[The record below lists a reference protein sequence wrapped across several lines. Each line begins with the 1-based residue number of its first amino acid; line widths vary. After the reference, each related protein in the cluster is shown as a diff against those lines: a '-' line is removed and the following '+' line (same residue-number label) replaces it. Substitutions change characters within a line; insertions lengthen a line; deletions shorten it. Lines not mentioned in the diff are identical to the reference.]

1 MRVGWNLP
9 LERLSATS
17 LALLV
22 QCPEQFRQKYIVK
35 EVKDVMNGPRF
46 IGIVDHMVSQRLV
59 EIKMNN
65 EFWNEFT
72 DETIPFIYKNC
83 WNEVIETQ
91 GEPDWRED
99 DPAKMIDRGVKMA
112 ELYAREVLPKLQPVA
127 TEERFEFTV
136 PGVPAKIVGFID
148 IIEKYGIR
156 ERKTTAVKTTK
167 PKSKWR
173 FQGIIYQYATGLP
186 VSWDVVTRQATP
198 QLFTAENHPDL
209 FLDVMDLK
217 VARQLIT
224 DAAIRMNDLY
234 NRYGPDNVWPMEGMV
249 SSDWLCDYCPIGPKY
264 ERSCLVWQ
272 T

>member
-1 MRVGWNLP
+1 MRLGWNLP

-17 LALLV
+17 LSLLV

-35 EVKDVMNGPRF
+35 EAKDIMNGPRF
-46 IGIVDHMVSQRLV
+46 IGIVDHMVSQRMI
-59 EIKMNN
+59 EAKMLAIDPNV
-65 EFWNEFT
+65 
-72 DETIPFIYKNC
+72 DMIYKNC
-83 WNEVIETQ
+83 WNEVIQRE

-99 DPAKMIDRGVKMA
+99 DPSKMIDRGVKMA
-112 ELYAREVLPKLQPVA
+112 ELYAREVLPTINPIA
-127 TEERFEFTV
+127 TEQRFEFTV
-136 PGVPAKIVGFID
+136 PGVPAKIVGYID
-148 IIEKYGIR
+148 IMEKYVIR

-186 VSWDVVTRQATP
+186 VSWDVITRQATP
-198 QLFTAENHPDL
+198 QVFTAANHPDL
-209 FLDVMDLK
+209 FLDVMDLG

-234 NRYGPDNVWPMEGMV
+234 SRYGPDHPWPMEGMV

-264 ERSCLVWQ
+264 ERSCLVWR